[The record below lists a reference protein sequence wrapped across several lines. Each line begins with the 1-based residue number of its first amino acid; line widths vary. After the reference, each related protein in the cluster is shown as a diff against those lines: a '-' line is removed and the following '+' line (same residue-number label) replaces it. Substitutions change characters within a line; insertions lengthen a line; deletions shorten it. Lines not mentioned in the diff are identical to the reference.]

1 MACAVPSLSSVRTNR
16 YEMGR
21 RAINMVT
28 AAIENNGPTEAIVDL
43 GFELMIR
50 QSSPKRR
57 V

>member
-1 MACAVPSLSSVRTNR
+1 
-16 YEMGR
+16 MGR